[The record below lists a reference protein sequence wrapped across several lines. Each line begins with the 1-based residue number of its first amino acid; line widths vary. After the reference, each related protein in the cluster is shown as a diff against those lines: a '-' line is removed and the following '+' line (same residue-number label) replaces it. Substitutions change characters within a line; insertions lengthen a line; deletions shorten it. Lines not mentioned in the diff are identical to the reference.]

1 MNANSAPQLAVETLS
16 TLCHAS
22 GESLRLQIL
31 RALSRDSF
39 GVLELCQIFDAKQ
52 PSLSH
57 HLKVLAKA
65 GLVTTRREG
74 NSIFYRRATQAN
86 HPLLIN
92 LHRALWQAV
101 DAIDL
106 PEECAARLDAVNQ
119 ARAERSEQFFRD
131 YAGKFQSH
139 QEQIASVE
147 LYTNEVLNSIDA
159 HCQRLRQAVE
169 IGPGEG
175 AFLPSLSTRFKH
187 VVALDNSAAMLEL
200 AKSHATNA
208 ALGNVQWLN
217 GDTRTL
223 RNTVAG
229 VDCQI
234 INMVLHH
241 VASPQQIFEDC
252 FAVAADGGVLIITD
266 LCEHDQAWA
275 QEACGDLWLGLS
287 SDDILQW
294 ADNAG
299 WERSD
304 SSYFAQRN
312 GFTIQ
317 LHCFNK
323 PITHLK

>member
-1 MNANSAPQLAVETLS
+1 MNSNIQPQLAIETLS
-16 TLCHAS
+16 ILCHAS

-101 DAIDL
+101 DAIEL
-106 PEECAARLDAVNQ
+106 PEDCAQRLDAVNQ
-119 ARAERSEQFFRD
+119 LRAERSEQFFHD
-131 YAGKFQSH
+131 YAGKFQTH

-147 LYTNEVLNSIDA
+147 LYTNEVLNVIDS
-159 HCQRLRQAVE
+159 HCARLRQAVE

-175 AFLPSLSTRFKH
+175 GFIPSLATRFKH
-187 VVALDNSAAMLEL
+187 VIALDSSPVMLSL
-200 AKSHATNA
+200 AQHHPANTGLS
-208 ALGNVQWLN
+208 NVQWLN

-223 RNTVAG
+223 RNSVAG
-229 VDCQI
+229 IDCQV

-252 FAVAADGGVLIITD
+252 FAVAAEGGLLIITD
-266 LCEHDQAWA
+266 LCEHDQSWA

-294 ADNAG
+294 AENAG
-299 WERSD
+299 WSRSD

-323 PITHLK
+323 PLIPLH

>member
-1 MNANSAPQLAVETLS
+1 MNAETTPYIAVETLS

-39 GVLELCQIFDAKQ
+39 GVLELCQIFNAKQ

-92 LHRALWQAV
+92 MHKALWEVV
-101 DAIDL
+101 DSLVL
-106 PEECAARLDAVNQ
+106 PADCAARLDEVNQ
-119 ARAERSEQFFRD
+119 TRAERSEQFFRD

-147 LYTNEVLNSIDA
+147 LYTHEVLHVIDS
-159 HCQRLRQAVE
+159 HCKRLRTAVE

-175 AFLPSLSTRFKH
+175 AFIPSLAVRFKH
-187 VVALDNSAAMLEL
+187 VVALDSSSAMLAL
-200 AKSHATNA
+200 AKA
-208 ALGNVQWLN
+208 APANCKLANVEWLN
-217 GDTRTL
+217 GDTQTL
-223 RNTVAG
+223 RASAAAA
-229 VDCQI
+229 DCQV

-241 VASPQQIFEDC
+241 VSSPQQIFDDC
-252 FAVAADGGVLIITD
+252 FAVAAEDGLLIITD
-266 LCEHDQAWA
+266 LCEHDQTWA

-294 ADNAG
+294 AENAG
-299 WERSD
+299 WQRRD

-317 LHCFNK
+317 LHCFYK
-323 PITHLK
+323 PAFQLK

>member
-1 MNANSAPQLAVETLS
+1 MNAETSPQLAVETLS
-16 TLCHAS
+16 ALCHAS

-86 HPLLIN
+86 HPLLVN
-92 LHRALWQAV
+92 LHRALWQVV
-101 DAIDL
+101 DALEL
-106 PEECAARLDAVNQ
+106 PAECAARLDDVNR

-147 LYTNEVLNSIDA
+147 LYTNEVLHVIDS
-159 HCQRLRQAVE
+159 HCPRLRCAVE

-175 AFLPSLSTRFKH
+175 AFLPSLATRFTR
-187 VVALDNSAAMLEL
+187 VVALDSSETMLAL
-200 AKSHATNA
+200 AKSAPSNA
-208 ALGNVQWLN
+208 GLDNVDWLN

-223 RNTVAG
+223 RNNVVG
-229 VDCQI
+229 VDCQV

-241 VASPQQIFEDC
+241 VASPQQIFDDT
-252 FAVAADGGVLIITD
+252 FVAASEGGLLIITD
-266 LCEHDQAWA
+266 LCEHDQTWA
-275 QEACGDLWLGLS
+275 QKECGDLWLGLN

-299 WERSD
+299 WERRD

-317 LHCFNK
+317 LHCFYK
-323 PITHLK
+323 PATSLQ

>member
-1 MNANSAPQLAVETLS
+1 MNAETTPYLAVETLS

-92 LHRALWQAV
+92 LHRALWDVV
-101 DAIDL
+101 DALIL
-106 PEECAARLDAVNQ
+106 PPECAARLDAVNR
-119 ARAERSEQFFRD
+119 ARAERSEQFFRE

-147 LYTNEVLNSIDA
+147 LYTHEVLHAIDS
-159 HCQRLRQAVE
+159 HCQRLRTAVE

-175 AFLPSLSTRFKH
+175 AFLPSLAMRFKH
-187 VVALDNSAAMLEL
+187 VVALDSSSAMLAL
-200 AKSHATNA
+200 AKSAPANGALTN
-208 ALGNVQWLN
+208 VEWLN
-217 GDTRTL
+217 GDTQTL
-223 RNTVAG
+223 RAAAAG
-229 VDCQI
+229 VDCQV

-241 VASPQQIFEDC
+241 VSSPQQIFDDC
-252 FAVAADGGVLIITD
+252 FAVAAEGGLLIITD
-266 LCEHDQAWA
+266 LCEHDQTWA

-294 ADNAG
+294 ADHAG
-299 WERSD
+299 WQRRD

-317 LHCFNK
+317 LHCFYK
-323 PITHLK
+323 PARQLK

>member
-1 MNANSAPQLAVETLS
+1 MNAETSPQLAIETLAH
-16 TLCHAS
+16 LCHAS

-86 HPLLIN
+86 HPLLN
-92 LHRALWQAV
+92 KLHSTLCLAV
-101 DAIDL
+101 DALEL
-106 PEECAARLDAVNQ
+106 PAECAARLEEVNL
-119 ARAERSEQFFRD
+119 ARAARSEQFFKE

-147 LYTNEVLNSIDA
+147 LYTHEVLNAIDS
-159 HCQRLRQAVE
+159 HCQRLRTAVE

-175 AFLPSLSTRFKH
+175 AFLPSLAARFTR
-187 VVALDNSAAMLEL
+187 VIALDSSETMLKIAQSL
-200 AKSHATNA
+200 PSNA
-208 ALGNVQWLN
+208 NVKNIEWVN
-217 GDTRTL
+217 GDTKVL
-223 RNTVAG
+223 PHHVIAA
-229 VDCQI
+229 DCQV

-241 VASPQQIFEDC
+241 VASPQQIFDDT
-252 FAVAADGGVLIITD
+252 FAAAAENGLLIITD
-266 LCEHDQAWA
+266 LCEHDQVWA
-275 QEACGDLWLGLS
+275 QEACGDLWLGIS
-287 SDDILQW
+287 SNDILQW

-299 WERSD
+299 WQKRD

-317 LHCFNK
+317 LHCFYK
-323 PITHLK
+323 PGISSD